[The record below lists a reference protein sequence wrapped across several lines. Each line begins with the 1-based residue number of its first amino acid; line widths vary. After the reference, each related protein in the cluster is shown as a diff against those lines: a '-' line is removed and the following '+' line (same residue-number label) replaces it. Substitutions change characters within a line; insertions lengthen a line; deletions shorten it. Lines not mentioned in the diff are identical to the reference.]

1 MIERPRLPEPDGRGL
16 ADSTLAVHAGEDRLK
31 SGNAVTDAIFCA
43 ATYTFPDTQSAVDYV
58 AQKLPREE
66 YGRYGNP
73 SERVTERKLAAL
85 EGGQSA
91 IVYSTGMAAICSLL
105 MAVLKAGD

>member
-73 SERVTERKLAAL
+73 SERITERNWRPWR
-85 EGGQSA
+85 GGRARSS
-91 IVYSTGMAAICSLL
+91 IPPGWPRY
-105 MAVLKAGD
+105 AVS

>member
-58 AQKLPREE
+58 ARDCPAR
-66 YGRYGNP
+66 N
-73 SERVTERKLAAL
+73 
-85 EGGQSA
+85 
-91 IVYSTGMAAICSLL
+91 MAAMGIRASALRSATGGPGEGASASSIPPGWPRY
-105 MAVLKAGD
+105 AVS